1 MLLILLNGGRLRYMR
16 TMNATRK
23 PTWQPPQKFS
33 KPMRA
38 VPLTPQVLSAAAI
51 ERHITVHLNEKTR
64 KSCFLL
70 QNRLPLLYCSTI
82 TENWFNCTAV
92 STKLLLLLWS
102 FYLHQCFCCIAV
114 PMKFLLLLW
123 SFYCFNNVPTA
134 LQFILQSDC
143 QYDELRV
150 NGMWEFI

>member
-1 MLLILLNGGRLRYMR
+1 MRQMCINSAFKHSLFSAFDLQTDILFLEECCLFVEKRSLLNKEIL
-16 TMNATRK
+16 
-23 PTWQPPQKFS
+23 
-33 KPMRA
+33 
-38 VPLTPQVLSAAAI
+38 
-51 ERHITVHLNEKTR
+51 
-64 KSCFLL
+64 FLL

-102 FYLHQCFCCIAV
+102 FYCHQCFFCIAV

-123 SFYCFNNVPTA
+123 SFYCFNNVPAA

-143 QYDELRV
+143 QYRFQNSLEID
-150 NGMWEFI
+150 NT

>member
-1 MLLILLNGGRLRYMR
+1 MKIWGWKLLGNCLIFQGIWGWLLIKQLLINKEIL
-16 TMNATRK
+16 
-23 PTWQPPQKFS
+23 
-33 KPMRA
+33 
-38 VPLTPQVLSAAAI
+38 
-51 ERHITVHLNEKTR
+51 
-64 KSCFLL
+64 FLL

-102 FYLHQCFCCIAV
+102 FYCHQCFFCIAV

-143 QYDELRV
+143 QYDEFWV
-150 NGMWEFI
+150 NGMWQFIYFEKLVNRCKEIIRCEYKIRKSDFKIH